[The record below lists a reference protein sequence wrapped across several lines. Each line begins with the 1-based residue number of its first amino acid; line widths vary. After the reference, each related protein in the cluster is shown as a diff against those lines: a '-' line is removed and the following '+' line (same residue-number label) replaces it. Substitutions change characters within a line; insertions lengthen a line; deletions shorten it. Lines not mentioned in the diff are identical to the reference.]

1 MKGEVKIHMSIR
13 FIYGRAGTGKSK
25 FCIDEIKNNI
35 AEEADNKLILL
46 VPEQYTFNT
55 ENKILK
61 FIGERALLRT
71 EVLSFKKMANEVS
84 EECGGRVKDIIKESG
99 RNMLIHR
106 VLNENIDFLDYF
118 KRISREQGF
127 NEIISEIISEFKKY
141 NVDIETLRKID
152 EKVDNIELIQKLNE
166 LTIIY
171 EAFNSKMHESYIDGD
186 DELTLLSKKL
196 LENDIYKGAEVWIDE
211 FTSFTPQQLEIV
223 RLLAKRCKRVNI
235 TLCMECKSLEGEDIT
250 DVFNTI
256 KSTENNILKIMKEN
270 NVAYDEPIDLNNNI
284 SYRFKDNL
292 ELKHIE
298 RYFFTYPFNEYD
310 KSCNRVEVYKANN
323 IYDEVDRVAKSIIEL
338 VREKGYR
345 YKDISVV
352 CRNIDDYE
360 KVTSV
365 IFNDYDIPYF
375 LDKKTQLLSNP
386 LIILISSAFE
396 ILFKNWSY
404 ESIFKYLKSGLVGIE
419 NSYIDILENFILEH
433 GIKGYKWTVKEII
446 SEKWFNN
453 NEELTKEKILISEI
467 MDEIRTPLMTFHN
480 KINGKY
486 KVRDICTAIYEF
498 LIDVKAF
505 ERINNW
511 IENFER
517 IGLEDKVKEYSQV
530 QSIVVDILDQAV
542 DVIGE
547 EILDSFEFFKI
558 LNSGFTNEKIG
569 VIPVALDQVN
579 IGDIARIKG
588 RDVKVL
594 YIVGINDGVLPSS
607 KKDEG
612 ILSDR
617 DRGILNEIG
626 VKLASTTRNKVFE
639 EQFLLY
645 TALSISSEYL
655 MLSYPMADFE
665 GKSLRPSIVI
675 PRIKKIFPKLV
686 EESAIYDLKSRKD
699 KISKVIAPIP
709 TFNELIVAVRRDFDK
724 EDIEAYWPEV
734 YNWFKENDDFKD
746 KVKNIFK
753 GLTYSN
759 VGDKVA
765 KKKLRKLYQ
774 NDMGK
779 LVFSVSRL
787 EKYAEC
793 PFSYFVQ
800 YGLKAK
806 NRKVYEFTPPD
817 LGSFVHEMLDSFTN
831 KIKDEGILWSE
842 LDTEKCNAIVSNII
856 DKKLNVESNSILN
869 STKKFK
875 YLAQRFKRVISKSVS
890 VIANQIG
897 KGEFEVFKTEFNFGS
912 FSSGEAIT
920 LDLESKEKI
929 YLQGR
934 IDRIDTLDLD
944 GETYIRIIDY
954 KTGAKKFDL
963 NELYYGLQMQLLV
976 YLDALIKNSKYIL
989 DKQVRPGA
997 VLYFKIDDPIIKGKK
1012 EMTTEEVQQ
1021 EVLDALK
1028 MKGLILKDARV
1039 VRAMDKDI
1047 EGYSLVIPAAFK
1059 TDGDFKANSDV
1070 VTEDEFTLLRKY
1082 VNKKMI
1088 ELCEDML
1095 SGDIKIEPTK
1105 HSNRT
1110 HCEYCD
1116 FSAIC
1121 QFDSSIKDNKY
1132 KIIMK
1137 KPQNDIWNSIEKE
1150 ISNSNEASYS

>member
-1 MKGEVKIHMSIR
+1 MSIR

-71 EVLSFKKMANEVS
+71 EVLSFKKMAHEVS

-106 VLNENIDFLDYF
+106 VLNENIDSLDYF
-118 KRISREQGF
+118 KKISREQGF

-141 NVDIETLRKID
+141 NVDIDALRKID
-152 EKVDNIELIQKLNE
+152 EKVDSVELIQKLNE

-235 TLCMECKSLEGEDIT
+235 TLCMECKSLEGEDVT

-256 KSTENNILKIMKEN
+256 NSTENNILKIMKEN
-270 NVAYDEPIDLNNNI
+270 NLAYDEPIDLNNNI
-284 SYRFKDNL
+284 PYRFKDNL

-310 KSCNRVEVYKANN
+310 KGCNRVEIYKANN

-433 GIKGYKWTVKEII
+433 GIKGYKWTVEEII

-467 MDEIRTPLMTFHN
+467 MHEIRTPLMTFHN

-486 KVRDICTAIYEF
+486 KVRDICAAIYEF

-511 IENFER
+511 IENFEK

-665 GKSLRPSIVI
+665 GKSLRPSVVI

-724 EDIEAYWPEV
+724 EDIEAYWAEV
-734 YNWFKENDDFKD
+734 YNWFKENEDFKD

-774 NDMGK
+774 NEMEK

-842 LDTEKCNAIVSNII
+842 LDNEKCNAIVSNII

-1012 EMTTEEVQQ
+1012 EMTTEEVQK
-1021 EVLDALK
+1021 EVLEALK

-1039 VRAMDKDI
+1039 ARAMDKDI

-1070 VTEDEFTLLRKY
+1070 VTEDEFTLLRRY

-1150 ISNSNEASYS
+1150 ISNSNEASDS

>member
-1 MKGEVKIHMSIR
+1 MSIR

-25 FCIDEIKNNI
+25 YCINEIKDKIDEN
-35 AEEADNKLILL
+35 ADNKLILL

-71 EVLSFKKMANEVS
+71 EVLSFKKMAHEVS
-84 EECGGRVKDIIKESG
+84 EECGGRVKEMIKESG

-106 VLNENIDFLDYF
+106 VLNENMDSLDYF
-118 KRISREQGF
+118 KKISREQGF

-141 NVDIETLRKID
+141 NVDVENLRKID

-211 FTSFTPQQLEIV
+211 FTSFTPQQLEVI

-235 TLCMECKSLEGEDIT
+235 TLCMESKSLESEEIT

-256 KSTENNILKIMKEN
+256 KNTENNILKIMKEN

-284 SYRFKDNL
+284 TYRFKDNL

-298 RYFFTYPFNEYD
+298 GYFFTYPFNEYD
-310 KSCNRVEVYKANN
+310 KSCNSVELYKANN
-323 IYDEVDRVAKSIIEL
+323 IYDEVDRVAKSIVEL

-365 IFNDYDIPYF
+365 IFKDYDIPYF

-404 ESIFKYLKSGLVGIE
+404 ESIFKYLKSGLVGID
-419 NSYIDILENFILEH
+419 NSHIDILENFILEH
-433 GIKGYKWTVKEII
+433 GIKGYKWTSEEII
-446 SEKWFNN
+446 NEKWFNN
-453 NEELTKEKILISEI
+453 NEELTKEKILISEV
-467 MDEIRTPLMTFHN
+467 MEEIRTPLMTFHN

-486 KVRDICTAIYEF
+486 KVRDICVAIYEF
-498 LIDVKAF
+498 LLDVKAF

-511 IENFER
+511 IENFEK

-530 QSIVVDILDQAV
+530 QSIVIDILDQAV

-558 LNSGFTNEKIG
+558 LNTGFTNEKIG

-588 RDVKVL
+588 RDVKIL

-645 TALSISSEYL
+645 TALTISSEYL

-675 PRIKKIFPKLV
+675 PRIKKILPKLV
-686 EESAIYDLKSRKD
+686 EQSAIYDLKSKRD

-724 EDIEAYWPEV
+724 EDIESYWPEV
-734 YNWFKENDDFKD
+734 YSWFKEDDDFKD

-759 VGDKVA
+759 VGDRVA

-774 NDMGK
+774 NEMGK

-842 LDTEKCNAIVSNII
+842 LDNEKCNTIVSNII
-856 DKKLNVESNSILN
+856 DKKLNGESNSILN

-875 YLAQRFKRVISKSVS
+875 YLAQRFKRVTSKSVS

-1012 EMTTEEVQQ
+1012 EMTTEEVQE

-1070 VTEDEFTLLRKY
+1070 VTEDEFALLRKY

-1095 SGDIKIEPTK
+1095 SGDIKIQPTK

-1132 KIIMK
+1132 KIIIK

-1150 ISNSNEASYS
+1150 ISNSNEVSDS